1 MGKNKQKIDKSYN
14 LDRKVNAKI
23 KNVVFWRKTCMIRAF
38 SFGTYLNEVKFRD
51 FVNENLSLIL
61 SSRELNFASGEL
73 KKFGESYILQTV
85 SEIK

>member
-1 MGKNKQKIDKSYN
+1 
-14 LDRKVNAKI
+14 
-23 KNVVFWRKTCMIRAF
+23 MIRAF
-38 SFGTYLNEVKFRD
+38 SFDTYLNEVKFRD

>member
-1 MGKNKQKIDKSYN
+1 MKIDKSYN
-14 LDRKVNAKI
+14 LDRKVNAKM

-51 FVNENLSLIL
+51 FVNVNLSFIF

-73 KKFGESYILQTV
+73 EKFGKNYILQTV
-85 SEIK
+85 SEIN